1 MALRWLP
8 GYDDGSG
15 YVGGK
20 LTLKRP
26 VGAGWTIVNREI
38 GYPLDDFTYNGG
50 ELFRYPSASLSVG
63 SAGADNYSVALNTL
77 NGDVYLE
84 VIHVPSLS
92 IVNEEPSTTG
102 IAFPVLPPLVDPP
115 ADSDANGMTF
125 GGDPFPIP
133 TAGYSIG
140 DAGDTDFGIATDLD
154 TATAI
159 IDPVHTAS
167 LSIM

>member
-1 MALRWLP
+1 MALRWRP

-92 IVNEEPSTTG
+92 IVNDVPSTST
-102 IAFPVLPPLVDPP
+102 IVAQDPF
-115 ADSDANGMTF
+115 ADPTASGFTF
-125 GGDPFPIP
+125 AGDPFPIP
-133 TAGYSIG
+133 TAGYTIG
-140 DAGDTDFGIATDLD
+140 DTGEADFGIATDLD